1 VSPSDVAAREGAL
14 WVPRPEIGTLRVT
27 GSERLPWLQ
36 GVLTAD
42 VAALAENE
50 GRWSLLLTKPGK
62 ILADVTVVAA
72 KDAVYLGVPSEFVA
86 QVDDV
91 LRRFLIMEDA
101 DLADASGEVEWFSL
115 HGPLAVEVARDL
127 AQSFAGHFAAV
138 DWTGLGGAALVV
150 PRAEA
155 PRVSLAA
162 TLHPGVVAGSP
173 DDWQRLRVERLVPLQ
188 AVDFDDRQ
196 NPHEA
201 SLDRRAVSWTK
212 GCYLGQEA
220 VCMQDMRGKV
230 KRRIGILKLDADGAL
245 PPKGTE
251 VTDPAGAIVGEIRSA
266 AESAVFGGR
275 AALAVLAASATAAGT
290 PLLVAGTPAM
300 VVEPR

>member
-1 VSPSDVAAREGAL
+1 
-14 WVPRPEIGTLRVT
+14 VT
-27 GSERLPWLQ
+27 GSERLSWLQ

-42 VAALAENE
+42 VAELSEND
-50 GRWSLLLTKPGK
+50 GRWSLLLTKQGK

-72 KDAVYLGVPSEFVA
+72 KDRVHLGVPSEFVA
-86 QVDDV
+86 QTDDV

-101 DLADASGEVEWFSL
+101 DIADSSTELAWFSL
-115 HGPLAVEVARDL
+115 HGPRSVSVAGDL
-127 AQSFAGHFAAV
+127 ARKFGASFAAI

-150 PRAEA
+150 SRAETE
-155 PRVSLAA
+155 RVHVAA
-162 TLHPGVVAGSP
+162 VSESGVVAGTA
-173 DDWQRLRVERLVPLQ
+173 DDWRRLRVERLVPLQ
-188 AVDFDDRQ
+188 AVDFDDHQ

-230 KRRIGILKLDADGAL
+230 KRRIGIVKLDAPGS
-245 PPKGTE
+245 PPPAGTT
-251 VTDPAGAIVGEIRSA
+251 VTDLAGTAVGEVRSA
-266 AESAVFGGR
+266 AESAVLGGP
-275 AALAVLAASATAAGT
+275 AALALLSASAATAGT
-290 PLLVAGTPAM
+290 SLLVGGAAAT